1 MIPILSV
8 VGRSN
13 AGKTTLIVKMIAEL
27 VRRGYRVA
35 TIKHNRHGFEIDHE
49 GKDSWRHKQAGARIT
64 VIASPHQIAVV
75 EDIEKDYDVAEL
87 VDRYIRNVDLVLS
100 EGFKKNPHPKIEVN
114 RSEMKQDILSTKED
128 NLLAIASDSP
138 LEAGVPSFD
147 INDTVG
153 LVDLI
158 EGRFLRQRVV

>member
-13 AGKTTLIVKMIAEL
+13 VGKTTLIVKIITEL

-49 GKDSWRHKQAGARIT
+49 GKDSWRHKQAGAWTT
-64 VIASPHQIAVV
+64 VLASPHQVAVV
-75 EDIEKDYDVAEL
+75 EDIEKDCDIAEL
-87 VDRYIRNVDLVLS
+87 VDRYIRNVDIVLS
-100 EGFKKNPHPKIEVN
+100 EGFKKNPYPKIEVN
-114 RSEMKQDILSTKED
+114 RSEMKQDLLSTKED
-128 NLLAIASDSP
+128 NLLAIAGDRP

-158 EGRFLRQRVV
+158 EGRFLR

>member
-64 VIASPHQIAVV
+64 VIASPHQVAVV
-75 EDIEKDYDVAEL
+75 EDIEKDYDISEL
-87 VDRYIRNVDLVLS
+87 VDRYLRNVDIVLS

-128 NLLAIASDSP
+128 NLLAIASDRP

-158 EGRFLRQRVV
+158 EGRFLR